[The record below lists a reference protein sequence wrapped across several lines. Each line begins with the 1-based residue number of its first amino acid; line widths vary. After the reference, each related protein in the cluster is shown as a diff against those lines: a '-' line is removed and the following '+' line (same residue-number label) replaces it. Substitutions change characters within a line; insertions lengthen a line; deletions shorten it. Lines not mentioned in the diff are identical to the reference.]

1 MTNKNINGLTA
12 ATTPLAGTELVP
24 VWDGATKK
32 VTVANLTAGRAVDV
46 DSLTATTT
54 VKATTRFGIGV
65 TPSASWLSTIK
76 SAEVSSLGMYWVQA
90 NGDFN
95 LGYNTIESAANTFS
109 YKLTGI
115 PVGRLSIS
123 DSLKFYSAI
132 AGTAGNTITFTERMN
147 LSSTGVAFTGTASAT
162 GIVSTTDA
170 TDASSTT
177 AASLKT
183 AGGLAVVKKTY
194 IGDNIVPAAAKGINF
209 SANTPAAGMTSQLL
223 NWYEEGTWTPAYRAG
238 AATFTYPSYRYGK
251 YTRVGNMVTVFA
263 RIATSSISG
272 GSPGDTIYIGGLPFA
287 SSSTAQIGVSLT
299 FATAFNSNTPITAFL
314 NQSTTE
320 FNLHYRATT
329 VSGVSQNTYADLLNG
344 ADKNDISFSFS
355 YTV

>member
-1 MTNKNINGLTA
+1 MTNKNISALTA
-12 ATTPLAGTELVP
+12 ATVPLAGTELIP

-32 VTVANLTAGRAVDV
+32 VSVN
-46 DSLTATTT
+46 SL
-54 VKATTRFGIGV
+54 
-65 TPSASWLSTIK
+65 
-76 SAEVSSLGMYWVQA
+76 
-90 NGDFN
+90 
-95 LGYNTIESAANTFS
+95 
-109 YKLTGI
+109 
-115 PVGRLSIS
+115 
-123 DSLKFYSAI
+123 YSAI
-132 AGTAGNTITFTERMN
+132 PYTWGSGWVGIEVNNLTYAGSAFAGGSGSTDMVANAYNDGTNWKFKVTAYGLPALRYSQDF
-147 LSSTGVAFTGTASAT
+147 GTGTAEHSWYRSSAVGT
-162 GIVSTTDA
+162 NPTTVTFTKQWSIDGS
-170 TDASSTT
+170 DN
-177 AASLKT
+177 LVPRV
-183 AGGLAVVKKTY
+183 AG
-194 IGDNIVPAAAKGINF
+194 KGINF
-209 SANTPAAGMTSQLL
+209 TANTPAAGMTSQLL